1 MCIIIIY
8 SFFQMSFYISLF
20 CNAFMQKYFVV
31 VIINNNNNILL

>member
-1 MCIIIIY
+1 
-8 SFFQMSFYISLF
+8 MSFYIYLF